1 MCMLHIHTHTIC
13 TCYIQTLAPT
23 LTPNPGSRTL
33 GQKAPMAPS
42 SAAVLADE
50 GRHRVKRRP
59 IDGRILQSQEAA
71 GLAPAALASSQE
83 APATS
88 QAQPPAPPLSIPPCP
103 HCSRSFPSDAS
114 RTRHLRH
121 CGGHVELV
129 ETGICGIE
137 GCPMPECHTGLCQ
150 PAASLGKRISQPPRR
165 AGDDNSEDEVHC
177 SGRGPA
183 AQLAQAT
190 MVCT

>member
-1 MCMLHIHTHTIC
+1 
-13 TCYIQTLAPT
+13 
-23 LTPNPGSRTL
+23 
-33 GQKAPMAPS
+33 MAPS

-129 ETGICGIE
+129 ETGVCGIE
-137 GCPMPECHTGLCQ
+137 GCPLPECHAGLCQ

-165 AGDDNSEDEVHC
+165 AGDDNSDDEVHYG